1 MPIQLGNER
10 LFDDVFHLVEGKKVG
25 LITNQSG
32 VNSNLERTADRMHR
46 TSGVEL
52 LALFGPEHGFQGK
65 AEDGVPVETDRDAAS
80 GVPVYSLYGRA
91 RQPDDGML
99 RELDVVVCDIQDVG
113 VRFYTYVSTIYLA
126 MKACAERSIPF
137 IILDRPN
144 PIGAAV
150 EGNILDPAF
159 ASFVGIHPLPVRYG
173 MTLGELARLLNED
186 AGVDADLDV
195 VAMAGWRREC
205 FWDETHLEWVPPSP
219 NMPRVATAVVYPG
232 MCFFEGTNIS
242 EGRGTARPFEQV
254 GAPFID
260 EFRLADELNGLL
272 LPGAVFRPV
281 RFVPAFGKY
290 EGESCGGALLDV
302 IERADFLPV
311 TTGFEALA
319 VIRRRWP
326 EHFAWRI
333 PEEGIHNFDKLAGT
347 DRIREA
353 LDAGAEVADL
363 VLEWEA
369 ERRPFLELR
378 ESYLLY

>member
-10 LFDDVFHLVEGKKVG
+10 LFDEVFHLVEGKRVG

-32 VNSNLERTADRMHR
+32 VNSNMERTADRMHR

-52 LALFGPEHGFQGK
+52 RALFGPEHGFRGDS
-65 AEDGVPVETDRDAAS
+65 EDGVRVDTERDAGS
-80 GVPVYSLYGRA
+80 GVPVYSLYGLV
-91 RQPDDGML
+91 RQPGDAML

-126 MKACAERSIPF
+126 MKACAERAIPF
-137 IILDRPN
+137 VILDRPN

-150 EGNILDPAF
+150 EGNVLDPAF
-159 ASFVGIHPLPVRYG
+159 ASFVGIHPIPVRYG

-186 AGVDADLDV
+186 AGVEADLNV
-195 VAMAGWRREC
+195 VEMAGWRRDC
-205 FWDETHLEWVPPSP
+205 FWEETHLEWVPPSP
-219 NMPRVATAVVYPG
+219 NMPSVETAVVYPG

-260 EFRLADELNGLL
+260 GFRLADELNSLL
-272 LPGAVFRPV
+272 LPGAAFRPV

-290 EGESCGGALLDV
+290 EGQSCGGAQLHVVD
-302 IERADFLPV
+302 RTNFLPV
-311 TTGFEALA
+311 TTGFEAVAA
-319 VIRRRWP
+319 VKRRWP

-347 DRIREA
+347 DRIRLA

-363 VLEWEA
+363 ALEWEA
-369 ERRPFLELR
+369 ERRPFMDLR
-378 ESYLLY
+378 GRHLLY